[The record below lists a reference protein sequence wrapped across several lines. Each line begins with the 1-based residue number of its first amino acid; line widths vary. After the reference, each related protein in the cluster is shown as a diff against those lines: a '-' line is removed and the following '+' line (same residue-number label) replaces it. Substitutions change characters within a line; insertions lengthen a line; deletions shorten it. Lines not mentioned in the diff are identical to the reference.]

1 MVGALATSFYRFQLE
16 VGKYPTKFSFFFLA
30 SISKAVY

>member
-1 MVGALATSFYRFQLE
+1 MVGGLATSFYSFQLA
-16 VGKYPTKFSFFFLA
+16 VGKYPMKFVFFFLA